1 MWLYKSIRDCAA
13 SRQYSCL
20 ERRSLGV
27 EAPFL
32 LQFCIALF
40 TGMVA
45 ATFVPPV
52 RKSIPRAVEIGL
64 WIALI
69 TVCAVGVVSVTDPNA
84 RNLSMSALWAA
95 DQIINTVAAL
105 LIGGVTGWISD
116 HRYAIATWMILVAGI
131 DIFALMLIRSVRG
144 ATPWQP
150 RVRLREWMELPVPA
164 PAVVPAPA
172 RVADPLAGVNRRLA
186 ATSAILAAAMM
197 ARSLDFSIRARDAVR
212 VRRFHTA
219 ARAGAASSR
228 ARLESLRDAVA
239 HFQFAARS
247 WYAAAG
253 QPAVNVVAERASV
266 VATKSA
272 RAAKRGLQSGAA
284 LRPGQVIDI
293 RALLNAPSI
302 GWYGPLGVA
311 TAEST
316 RGEDDATDTQHPD
329 TLAS

>member
-1 MWLYKSIRDCAA
+1 
-13 SRQYSCL
+13 
-20 ERRSLGV
+20 
-27 EAPFL
+27 
-32 LQFCIALF
+32 
-40 TGMVA
+40 MVA

-52 RKSIPRAVEIGL
+52 RKSIPRVAEIAL

-69 TVCAVGVVSVTDPNA
+69 TVCALGVVSVTDPNA
-84 RNLSMSALWAA
+84 RDLSMSALWAA
-95 DQIINTVAAL
+95 DQVINTVAAL
-105 LIGGVTGWISD
+105 LLGGVTGWISD
-116 HRYAIATWMILVAGI
+116 HRFAVATWMILVAGV
-131 DIFALMLIRSVRG
+131 DIFALVLLRSVRG

-150 RVRLREWMELPVPA
+150 RVRLREWMEFPVP
-164 PAVVPAPA
+164 VRSQPAPA
-172 RVADPLAGVNRRLA
+172 RVVADPLVGVNRRLA
-186 ATSAILAAAMM
+186 AASAILAAAMV
-197 ARSLDFSIRARDAVR
+197 ARSLDVSIRARDAIR
-212 VRRFHTA
+212 VRRFHSA
-219 ARAGAASSR
+219 ARTGAASSR
-228 ARLESLRDAVA
+228 AGLESLRDAVA
-239 HFQFAARS
+239 HFQFAVRS
-247 WYAAAG
+247 WYTAAG

-316 RGEDDATDTQHPD
+316 RGEDDATDSQHPD